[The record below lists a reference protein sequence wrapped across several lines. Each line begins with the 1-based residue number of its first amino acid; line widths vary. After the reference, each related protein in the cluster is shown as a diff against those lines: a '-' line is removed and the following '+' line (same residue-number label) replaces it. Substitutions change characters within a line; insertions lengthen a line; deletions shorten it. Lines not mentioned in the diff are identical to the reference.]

1 MSLSKNERTLI
12 YDYGVA
18 VSVAFM
24 ALLLTAAMWGFMSEA
39 PFVFFIVAVVVAA
52 WYGGFWPGLVCGALS
67 VLLIDYFLIEP
78 RLTLEATPSDALRF
92 ATLFAVAAL
101 LSWLQEQR
109 NRTERSLRDIKG
121 ELEVILNTVSD
132 GITAKDTSG
141 KLVFANAAAAA
152 LTDRAPEELVPGAT
166 LFSRLQDEHKLTD
179 EEDRTISE
187 GTLPYHRVFAT
198 GRPAEATFGLR
209 SADGATRWIQ
219 LKSAPVFDR
228 AGKVRL
234 AVNVLHDIT
243 EKRRIEIVR
252 RESEE
257 RVRRILDN
265 LSAFVGIMTPD
276 GVLIEANRSALQ
288 AANLKPE
295 DVLGQP
301 FDQTYWWA
309 YDADIQA
316 QLRDA
321 IRRAATGE
329 VVRYDVSVRLAPD
342 VRVTIDFMLAPV
354 FDRLGRVEYL
364 IPSGIDVTARNALTE
379 QIRQQQHRLESILNS
394 IPGVVFEGFGG
405 SEPMNFISARVE
417 DVLGYSQAEV
427 LAEGGDFWKRI
438 IHPDDFEPAIQKA
451 TELWEAQETRPIPF
465 RCYTKDGELIHVEAY
480 LGGITD
486 LQGQPAGV
494 CGIVLDISERRR
506 QEAEIMRLNTLLNY
520 QRQRLATI
528 ISNVPGIVFE
538 GSGSGDG
545 GPQRMDFVSPFI
557 EKMLGYSAEDCI
569 QDAEFWQK
577 IILPEDWESTLK
589 RTSELFAGGDSGTV
603 QFRCTASDG
612 RLVHVEAHSSIIND
626 SKGRPIGAVGVMM
639 DITERRQIEEA
650 IAEYA
655 EDLRRSNEEL
665 EQFAYVASH
674 DLQEPLRMVTSYLQ
688 LIEQR
693 YGERLDDDAR
703 EFIGYAV
710 DGASRMKTL
719 INDLLAYSRIQ
730 RSQAEF
736 EPVALESVLEQARY
750 NLQLSI
756 EDTGAVITHDPLP
769 EVQANPLQMT
779 QLFQNLIG
787 NALKFRDDRT
797 PEIHIG
803 VKRERGYWH
812 FSVKDN
818 GIGIESEYLERIFLI
833 FQRLHGR
840 QEYPGTGIG
849 LAICKKIVDKHGGQI
864 YAESTPGEGTTFH
877 FTIPL
882 KRVYRRLHNGSHSN
896 PAGRG

>member
-1 MSLSKNERTLI
+1 MTFSRNERTLI

-18 VSVAFM
+18 VSAAFM
-24 ALLLTAAMWGFMSEA
+24 ALLLNAAMWGVMADS
-39 PFVFFIVAVVVAA
+39 PFVFFVVAVVIAA
-52 WYGGFWPGLVCGALS
+52 WHGGFWPGLVCGALS
-67 VLLIDYFLIEP
+67 ILLIDYFLIEP
-78 RLTLEATPSDALRF
+78 RLVLYAAPSDLLRF
-92 ATLFAVAAL
+92 ATVLAVAAL
-101 LSWLQEQR
+101 LSWLQDQR
-109 NRTERSLRDIKG
+109 NRTERSLRDVKG

-152 LTDRAPEELVPGAT
+152 LTDRAPEELVPGTT

-209 SADGATRWIQ
+209 SANGGTRWIQ

-243 EKRRIEIVR
+243 EKRRIDILR

-295 DVLGQP
+295 DVLGKP

-321 IRRAATGE
+321 IQRAATGE
-329 VVRYDVSVRLAPD
+329 VVRYDVPVRLSPE
-342 VRVTIDFMLAPV
+342 VRITIDFMLAPV
-354 FDRLGRVEYL
+354 FDRMGRVEYL

-379 QIRQQQHRLESILNS
+379 QIRQYQHRLESILNS

-405 SEPMNFISARVE
+405 NQPMNFISAHAE
-417 DVLGYSQAEV
+417 DILGYTQAEV

-438 IHPDDFEPAIQKA
+438 IHADDFEPAIQRA

-465 RCYTKDGELIHVEAY
+465 RCYRKDGELIHAEAY

-494 CGIVLDISERRR
+494 CGIVLDVSERRR
-506 QEAEIMRLNTLLNY
+506 QEAEITRLNTLLNY
-520 QRQRLATI
+520 QRQRLTTI

-557 EKMLGYSAEDCI
+557 EKMLGYSAEDCM
-569 QDAEFWQK
+569 QDPEFWQK
-577 IILPEDWESTLK
+577 VIVPEDWESTLK
-589 RTSELFAGGDSGTV
+589 RTSELFAGGGDGTV
-603 QFRCTASDG
+603 QFRCTTRDG
-612 RLVHVEAHSSIIND
+612 RLVHVEAHSSILND

-693 YGERLDDDAR
+693 YGERLDGDAR

-769 EVQANPLQMT
+769 EIQANPLQMT

-877 FTIPL
+877 FTIPQ